1 MKLHLRMLS
10 WTFKSCYPESLQ
22 RVMTASLFFKTSL
35 QYKSLTEQLDL
46 KMKIFCQ
53 ITILILAALIAV
65 TSFNCSL
72 AATVTVTL
80 REENFIS
87 TSKIVSVT
95 SASDVKSTTN
105 IDSSYSHMTIS
116 LTNVYETQLSLSFAS
131 NADGSFPIDNSFVII
146 LSNAS
151 PIQYTFPTEWTE
163 RIYVGSNL
171 NPDGSKI
178 EGSYTD
184 SSDIDVSY
192 VDDYS
197 VLITCSFEGTAVFG
211 CNINLFKQSGITCNN
226 QVDGSVCL
234 NFAQSVADEFASP
247 FFAACAEAAY
257 IYSNDNDAN
266 VSNLESNV
274 VFCCIDTSCKAFS
287 RQSSKQG
294 TSQNDSEV
302 QRQSASS
309 SFLLSFARKRIVI
322 TRSILES
329 KNRFAMQ
336 IG

>member
-1 MKLHLRMLS
+1 MKLHLRVLS
-10 WTFKSCYPESLQ
+10 WTFKSCYSESLQ

-35 QYKSLTEQLDL
+35 QYKSFIEQLDL
-46 KMKIFCQ
+46 KMKISCQ
-53 ITILILAALIAV
+53 ITVLILAALIAV

-80 REENFIS
+80 RKENFIS

-105 IDSSYSHMTIS
+105 IDNSNSHMTIS
-116 LTNVYETQLSLSFAS
+116 LINVYETQLSLSFAS
-131 NADGSFPIDNSFVII
+131 NAGGSFSINNSFVII
-146 LSNAS
+146 LFNAS
-151 PIQYTFPTEWTE
+151 PTHYTFSTEWAE

-171 NPDGSKI
+171 NSDGSKI
-178 EGSYTD
+178 EGSYTG

-211 CNINLFKQSGITCNN
+211 CNINLFKQSDITCNN
-226 QVDGSVCL
+226 QVNDSVCL
-234 NFAQSVADEFASP
+234 NFAQSVADELASS

-287 RQSSKQG
+287 RQSSKRE

-302 QRQSASS
+302 QRQSVSS

-336 IG
+336 ID